1 MGNEQSA
8 PADPLLV
15 DADFLFG
22 SATTL
27 EFVHGGDDGGDGNNK
42 KHCNADQNAES
53 SCMSYSD
60 SSLAYDEGHAI
71 HSGEVHSSHLSPPFD
86 HPPMRTPPKSAP
98 PQTASQRR
106 RMSKSR
112 LDGPFSPGQRLV
124 SFLNRL
130 DSRDFDAAAHRFFMS
145 GLADGQDASTD
156 TSWAA
161 NDDGAPRSPPRPLS
175 AAAGFDTY
183 YGEEDRY
190 AGGGNRYG
198 FFRDEESNEDGSCS
212 SSSEAENDGIL
223 RQPLGNGWVFGIGRK
238 KRQHQRRKEMDAAR
252 TEEKRPSLPFSAC
265 TLGNHGSIDE
275 DELST
280 KARSFDDSTVPDDL
294 LACYAPTFIMKV
306 TQSTSD
312 LDRDYYIEQN
322 ASAPSLFQGFLGQR
336 SVKSDP
342 NLLST
347 FIDADAELTLMPD
360 GDEPTFESDLRRA
373 RTYHVV
379 TTAALPWMTGTAGTF
394 CCHFFTSFARRRLPS

>member
-8 PADPLLV
+8 PAGPLLV
-15 DADFLFG
+15 NADFLFG

-27 EFVHGGDDGGDGNNK
+27 EFVHDGDVDETDNNSNDGGNNK
-42 KHCNADQNAES
+42 QNGNADQDAES
-53 SCMSYSD
+53 TSMSYSD
-60 SSLAYDEGHAI
+60 SSLAHDECESI
-71 HSGEVHSSHLSPPFD
+71 HSGDAHSSHLSPPFD
-86 HPPMRTPPKSAP
+86 HPPMRTPPRSAP

-145 GLADGQDASTD
+145 GLADASTD

-175 AAAGFDTY
+175 VAAGFDTY

-190 AGGGNRYG
+190 AGGGNGYG
-198 FFRDEESNEDGSCS
+198 FFRDEESNEDDSCS
-212 SSSEAENDGIL
+212 SSSEAENDG
-223 RQPLGNGWVFGIGRK
+223 NGWGFGIGRK

-265 TLGNHGSIDE
+265 TLGNHGSFDE

-280 KARSFDDSTVPDDL
+280 KARSFDDSTLPDDL

-312 LDRDYYIEQN
+312 LDRDYYIEPN

-373 RTYHVV
+373 RTYHVI

-394 CCHFFTSFARRRLPS
+394 CCHFFLFLCLPPTSFMII